1 MRGERRG
8 GVGGGWGGWVVSNK
22 AISGEKASLTDKK
35 KAGLHTNSARHD
47 NHQLISPE
55 AERERGERKMQ
66 RKN

>member
-1 MRGERRG
+1 ML
-8 GVGGGWGGWVVSNK
+8 SNK
-22 AISGEKASLTDKK
+22 AINGEKASLTDK

-66 RKN
+66 RKK